1 MVVTVARTPGARE
14 GRRRWSLL
22 LKGDNLPLQAVRVRM
37 SLAKS
42 VVVGS
47 AMGDDMEAV
56 EDEGEVGTD
65 GVAAAGWAGGGA
77 AEEERLEADTRL
89 SRALVPKT
97 AGPRLQSS

>member
-1 MVVTVARTPGARE
+1 
-14 GRRRWSLL
+14 
-22 LKGDNLPLQAVRVRM
+22 M

-42 VVVGS
+42 AVVGS

-89 SRALVPKT
+89 SRVSVLKVASP
-97 AGPRLQSS
+97 